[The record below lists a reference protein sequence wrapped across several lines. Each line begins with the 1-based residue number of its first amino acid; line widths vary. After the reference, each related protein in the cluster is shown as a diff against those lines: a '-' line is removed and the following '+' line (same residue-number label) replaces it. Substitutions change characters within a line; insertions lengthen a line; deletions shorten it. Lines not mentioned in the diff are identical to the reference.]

1 MVKKIGLGLLLLFM
15 GFACIVTLMIE
26 RVETLER
33 LDFILDLT
41 GFLIVLFSILII
53 GKKRGVR

>member
-1 MVKKIGLGLLLLFM
+1 MGKKIGLGLLLLFM
-15 GFACIVTLMIE
+15 GFACIVTLMIK
-26 RVETLER
+26 RLETLER

-53 GKKRGVR
+53 GKKRG

>member
-1 MVKKIGLGLLLLFM
+1 MGKKIGLGLLLLFM

-26 RVETLER
+26 RLETLER

-53 GKKRGVR
+53 GKKRG

>member
-1 MVKKIGLGLLLLFM
+1 MAKKIGLGLLLLFM

-53 GKKRGVR
+53 GKKRG